1 MSGASPPPTIA
12 LLAAVGIVI
21 FAARAVTGGGDS
33 AGAEA
38 KLAEAPS
45 ATNTAVPPSMTPT
58 PVPPTETP
66 VPPPPPTDTPEPPP
80 PPPATE
86 PPAAGR
92 AAAAPPPPAAPPGSS
107 AGVRVWADGD
117 STSYFVSYWFLQFMA
132 ARGAAPVQP
141 QPEYKQSSGL
151 LNPSYFDWP
160 AYVQDQ
166 LAAYNPNVLMFMVGA
181 NDASAGMP
189 IETYHARVGE
199 MMDLMGAG
207 GRRVIWVGQPNMAR
221 PDLAASVPAENE
233 VFRQEAASRPWVTF
247 VDSWSLTSDAN
258 GNYAQ
263 YLPDENGTLVSAR
276 ADDGVH
282 LSSSGGRI
290 IALAVL
296 NAYLR
301 NS

>member
-1 MSGASPPPTIA
+1 MNIDPRRIA
-12 LLAAVGIVI
+12 AVAIAVLAAAGIII
-21 FAARAVTGGGDS
+21 FAARAFTGGGGS
-33 AGAEA
+33 AGAESKA
-38 KLAEAPS
+38 AEAPPS

-58 PVPPTETP
+58 PLPPTETP

-80 PPPATE
+80 PATQPPVAA
-86 PPAAGR
+86 PP
-92 AAAAPPPPAAPPGSS
+92 APPPPAAPPGSS

-132 ARGAAPVQP
+132 ARGAVTVQP
-141 QPEYKQSSGL
+141 EPEYKLSSGL
-151 LNPSYFDWP
+151 LNPAYFNWP
-160 AYVQDQ
+160 AYAQDQ
-166 LAAYNPNVLMFMVGA
+166 IAAYNPNVLMFMVGA

-189 IETYHARVGE
+189 IETYHQKVGE

-233 VFRQEAASRPWVTF
+233 VFRAEAASRPWVTF
-247 VDSWSLTSDAN
+247 VDAWSLTSDAN

-263 YLPDENGTLVSAR
+263 YLPDENGTLVAAR

-282 LSSSGGRI
+282 LSSAGGRI

-296 NAYLR
+296 NAYL
-301 NS
+301 NNG